1 MASKEKPRVEF
12 NSKCPRGRVAAGF
25 SFKVFLPALLVET
38 LLQGTP
44 LCSCLG
50 PGLTL
55 KHS

>member
-1 MASKEKPRVEF
+1 MATKEKPRVEF
-12 NSKCPRGRVAAGF
+12 SSKCPRGRVAAGF
-25 SFKVFLPALLVET
+25 SFILYRPALLVET
-38 LLQGTP
+38 LLQSTA